1 MNETVTILVNGQ
13 IKKELEVE
21 KGDVRELI
29 KFLLTTLNSNDLDEI
44 HSYIE
49 ELWLNGYND

>member
-49 ELWLNGYND
+49 EL